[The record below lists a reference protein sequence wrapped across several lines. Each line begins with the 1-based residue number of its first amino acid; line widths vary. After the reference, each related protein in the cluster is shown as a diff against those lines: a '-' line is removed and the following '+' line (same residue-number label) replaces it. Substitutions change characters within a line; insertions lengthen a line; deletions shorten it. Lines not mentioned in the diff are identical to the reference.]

1 MDLSN
6 IKFDNSGLV
15 PVIAQD
21 ALTSRVLM
29 LAYANAE
36 ALELSAKS
44 GWAHYFSRSRNELWK
59 KGETSGNLQSIVSI
73 SYDCDGD
80 AVLYKVIPQGPAC
93 HTGETSCFFNS
104 LAQLKE
110 AAGADELIKEYEIIK
125 ERQAQPQEGS
135 YTCYLL
141 NKGMDKIAKKVVEES
156 VEVVIAGKNGD
167 REEICY
173 ETADLLYHLMVLLAQ
188 QDISLYDICAEMKK
202 RR

>member
-141 NKGMDKIAKKVVEES
+141 NKGMDKIAKKVGEEA

-188 QDISLYDICAEMKK
+188 QDISLYDICVEMKK

>member
-110 AAGADELIKEYEIIK
+110 AAGAD
-125 ERQAQPQEGS
+125 
-135 YTCYLL
+135 
-141 NKGMDKIAKKVVEES
+141 
-156 VEVVIAGKNGD
+156 
-167 REEICY
+167 
-173 ETADLLYHLMVLLAQ
+173 
-188 QDISLYDICAEMKK
+188 
-202 RR
+202 

>member
-6 IKFDNSGLV
+6 IKFDNSGLG

-141 NKGMDKIAKKVVEES
+141 NKGMDKIAKKVGEEA

>member
-6 IKFDNSGLV
+6 IKFDNFGLV

-141 NKGMDKIAKKVVEES
+141 NKGMDKIAKKVGEEA

>member
-44 GWAHYFSRSRNELWK
+44 GWAHYFSRSRNELGK

-141 NKGMDKIAKKVVEES
+141 NKGMDKIAKKVGEEA

>member
-141 NKGMDKIAKKVVEES
+141 NKGMDKIAKKVGEEA

>member
-141 NKGMDKIAKKVVEES
+141 NKGMDKIAKKVGEEA

-167 REEICY
+167 REDICY

>member
-141 NKGMDKIAKKVVEES
+141 NKGMDKIAKKVGEEA

-167 REEICY
+167 REELCD

>member
-141 NKGMDKIAKKVVEES
+141 NKGMV
-156 VEVVIAGKNGD
+156 
-167 REEICY
+167 R
-173 ETADLLYHLMVLLAQ
+173 
-188 QDISLYDICAEMKK
+188 
-202 RR
+202 

>member
-110 AAGADELIKEYEIIK
+110 AAGADELIKEYEKIK
-125 ERQAQPQEGS
+125 ERQAQPQGGS

-141 NKGMDKIAKKVVEES
+141 NKGMDKIAKKVGEEA

>member
-141 NKGMDKIAKKVVEES
+141 NKGMDKIAKKVGEEA

-173 ETADLLYHLMVLLAQ
+173 DTADLLYHLMVLLAQ

>member
-141 NKGMDKIAKKVVEES
+141 NKGMDKIAKKGGEEA

>member
-59 KGETSGNLQSIVSI
+59 KGETSGNLQSIVSM

-104 LAQLKE
+104 LAQLKK

-141 NKGMDKIAKKVVEES
+141 NKGMDKIAKKVGEEA

>member
-93 HTGETSCFFNS
+93 HTGETSCFFKS

-141 NKGMDKIAKKVVEES
+141 NKGMDKIAKKVGEEA

>member
-1 MDLSN
+1 MDLSS
-6 IKFDNSGLV
+6 IKFDDSGLV

-21 ALTSRVLM
+21 ALSGRVLM

-36 ALELSAKS
+36 ALELSGKT
-44 GWAHYFSRSRNELWK
+44 GWAHYYSRSRGRLWK
-59 KGETSGNLQSIVSI
+59 KGETSGNLQSVISI
-73 SYDCDGD
+73 NGDCDGD

-93 HTGETSCFFNS
+93 HTGEISCFFNL
-104 LAQLKE
+104 LAQLQE
-110 AAGADELIKEYEIIK
+110 SAGAEELVREYEVIK

-135 YTCYLL
+135 YTCYLFS
-141 NKGMDKIAKKVVEES
+141 KGMDKIAKKVGEEA

-167 REEICY
+167 KEEICY

-188 QDISLYDICAEMKK
+188 QNISLYDVCAELKK

>member
-141 NKGMDKIAKKVVEES
+141 NKGMDKIAKKVGEEA

-188 QDISLYDICAEMKK
+188 QDISLYDICAEMRK

>member
-73 SYDCDGD
+73 SYDSDGD

-141 NKGMDKIAKKVVEES
+141 NKGMDKIAKKVGEEA

>member
-141 NKGMDKIAKKVVEES
+141 NKGMDKIAKKVGEEA

-173 ETADLLYHLMVLLAQ
+173 ETADLLCHLMVLLAQ

>member
-6 IKFDNSGLV
+6 IKFDSAGLV

-21 ALTSRVLM
+21 ALSGRVLM

-36 ALELSAKS
+36 ALELSEQT
-44 GWAHYFSRSRNELWK
+44 GWAHYYSRSRKSLWK
-59 KGETSGNLQSIVSI
+59 KGETSGTLQKVVSI
-73 SYDCDGD
+73 YGDCDRD
-80 AVLYKVIPQGPAC
+80 AVLYKVVPQGPAC
-93 HTGETSCFFNS
+93 HTGEVSCFFNS
-104 LAQLKE
+104 LAKLE
-110 AAGADELIKEYEIIK
+110 ESAGAEELVKEYEVIK
-125 ERQAQPQEGS
+125 ERQAQPREGS

-141 NKGMDKIAKKVVEES
+141 NKGMDKIAKKVGEEA

-167 REEICY
+167 KEEICY

>member
-1 MDLSN
+1 
-6 IKFDNSGLV
+6 
-15 PVIAQD
+15 
-21 ALTSRVLM
+21 M

-141 NKGMDKIAKKVVEES
+141 NKGMDKIAKKVGEEA

>member
-110 AAGADELIKEYEIIK
+110 AAGADDLIKEYEIIK

-141 NKGMDKIAKKVVEES
+141 NKGMDKIAKKVGEEA

>member
-6 IKFDNSGLV
+6 IKFDNSGLG

-21 ALTSRVLM
+21 ALTSRVVM

-141 NKGMDKIAKKVVEES
+141 NKGMDKIAKKVGEEA